1 MLIHMA
7 STDKLQAI
15 STKVKEDPTTNLP
28 NHTVSKAAKTTTT
41 L

>member
-1 MLIHMA
+1 MA

-15 STKVKEDPTTNLP
+15 STKAKEVPTTKLP
-28 NHTVSKAAKTTTT
+28 NHTVIKAAKTTSM